1 MQQWFFYFQQ
11 AGGEDAWQEAL
22 ADARL
27 DVLARLAPRY
37 TTILDLS
44 EIITEQHTREQ
55 LAKVCYR
62 GPLYFDWDNPDIEVT
77 IAKVQQFM
85 AVLEEKGVQAEQVRW
100 YATGG
105 RGFHVEIPQACF
117 ITKPPKNGTPL
128 LPQIYR
134 EMAYELYTDSMDLRV
149 YSARKG
155 RMWRTPNVERENGK
169 YKVALTPTEILTVTA
184 ETYETLCRAPRDP
197 VPTAPPEFNS
207 GLGLIFA
214 KASQRIEAAAKKAS
228 TSKLNLELLAKFKG
242 EWPPSVARILAGEGI
257 KDGMGFHPIAMQLAI
272 TANALGKTEKQ
283 LLEAAA
289 PLCEKHESDGFRY
302 NTPAKRLAELSRM
315 FAYTRENVC
324 YSYAKDAVK
333 KLAAPG
339 VDTADLDGMSAEAG
353 DSLSTPAEGGDAEDL
368 ALRGG
373 LEMRERGIYKKDEE
387 QGIVMICDLAF
398 RDVIVLQSMPTK
410 DRPAELWG
418 FEAEVLLKGKSRGR
432 QQIDMQV
439 FLSKQRFQEFAMRNL
454 GVMKGNDNDVASL
467 STIMRDS
474 AEKNGK
480 ISFVTRREGFDIV
493 QRPDDRK
500 MTDII
505 WVQGDGVYGGPP
517 GMYVYR
523 PLLPSGSLYNTD
535 LWDAPPLGASAEEVA
550 FFQALFG
557 VNEPFVL
564 GTLLGWLVACF
575 HRSFYQ
581 RLYRAFPICQTF
593 GMAGSGKT
601 QTTLLLAQLHYHNWK
616 PQNVQAAGTA
626 YTIESHMAASTSVPF
641 IMDEYKPR
649 EFSKDH
655 RGKLLLLL
663 RAAYDNGFFGKGG
676 DKDQIGQSWKS
687 ISMNTMSAPLLL
699 IGEALETQTGIMERS
714 VSVPLSKA
722 GLAGRG
728 DKFRF
733 VSRQRN
739 MLGRLGRAI
748 LDESFTLEFES
759 LRERVE
765 ANLQVTTAMF
775 REGQDRPAL
784 NLAIVLTG
792 FDFMSH
798 VLRKKMGGRFDT
810 ELATLRAAI
819 LDDTK
824 QVSGTIM
831 AEASKVMDALAL
843 ISKTED
849 ANGPAGMQP
858 TRDYAYVQ
866 IAGQVFLDLRMDM
879 AYLKYA
885 QWCTA
890 KSQERLYDNYAAFCA
905 GLKNYAPMVD
915 SRTGDSPVRE
925 SGTTT
930 VYRFSLVKLTDE
942 GVQTFKNQP

>member
-1 MQQWFFYFQQ
+1 MSQQFFCYWQ
-11 AGGEDAWQEAL
+11 ATSESPWVEAL
-22 ADARL
+22 AEARDL
-27 DVLARLAPRY
+27 IVSVHTPQFM
-37 TTILDLS
+37 TILDLS
-44 EIITEQHTREQ
+44 ELITDQHTREQ
-55 LAKVCYR
+55 LAKVHYK
-62 GPLYFDWDNPDIEVT
+62 GPLYADFDNPDTEFVT
-77 IAKVQQFM
+77 AKVQQFVGLFM
-85 AVLEEKGVQAEQVRW
+85 EKGVDPAGIRI

-105 RGFHVEIPQACF
+105 RGYHVEVDQRFF
-117 ITKPPKNGTPL
+117 IVKPPVKG
-128 LPQIYR
+128 LPNLPAIYK
-134 EMAYELYTDSMDLRV
+134 EMAYSLIVDTLDMRV
-149 YSARKG
+149 FSGRKG
-155 RMWRTPNVERENGK
+155 RQWRVPGIRRDNGK
-169 YKVALTPTEILTVTA
+169 FKVPITVDELLVMTPEKYAELCSAPREPIPLTP
-184 ETYETLCRAPRDP
+184 P
-197 VPTAPPEFNS
+197 VFNS
-207 GLGLIFA
+207 ELGLLFA
-214 KASQRIEAAAKKAS
+214 KASQKVEAAVKRASGSKANAAVLQRFKGQWPAS
-228 TSKLNLELLAKFKG
+228 VQRLMKGDSLAKD
-242 EWPPSVARILAGEGI
+242 V
-257 KDGMGFHPIAMQLAI
+257 GFHQIALQLAI
-272 TANALGKTEKQ
+272 TANALGKSEQQ
-283 LLEAAA
+283 LLAE
-289 PLCEKHESDGFRY
+289 CEGLIETHQSDGHRY
-302 NTPAKRLAELSRM
+302 STPSKRRAELSRM
-315 FAYTRENVC
+315 VEYTKGNPCYEFAP
-324 YSYAKDAVK
+324 AAIK
-333 KLAAPG
+333 KLIAPG